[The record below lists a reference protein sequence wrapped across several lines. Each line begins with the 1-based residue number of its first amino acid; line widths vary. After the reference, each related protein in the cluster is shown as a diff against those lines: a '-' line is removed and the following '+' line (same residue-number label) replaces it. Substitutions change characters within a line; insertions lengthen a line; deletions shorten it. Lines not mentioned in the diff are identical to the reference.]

1 MNFVCIMGRI
11 TADPEIRYAQTNNG
25 QVAFGNYT
33 IAVDRPPK
41 KDGEKETDFIRCKVV
56 GKTAEFAEKYLRK
69 GMKIAIEG
77 SIRVDNYTDQN
88 GNKKSTTYV
97 QVQSHEFCES
107 KNQNAPQ
114 TNSNGGYVGPNST
127 FPSMVDGFMS
137 IPEGVYDEGL
147 PFN

>member
-1 MNFVCIMGRI
+1 MNYCVILGRI

-33 IAVDRPPK
+33 IAVDRPTK
-41 KDGEKETDFIRCKVV
+41 KEEKETDFIRCKVV

-97 QVQSHEFCES
+97 QVNSHEFCES
-107 KNQNAPQ
+107 KNANGSAPAASNA
-114 TNSNGGYVGPNST
+114 T
-127 FPSMVDGFMS
+127 FPAIGDGFMS
-137 IPEGVYDEGL
+137 IPNGVYDEGL
-147 PFN
+147 PF